1 MGNVKVAAKARSST
15 RSKEEIREENERIIL
30 IAAEKVFAK
39 HGLKGAT
46 TKQIA
51 DMAKLPKSNI
61 HYYFHTKLNLYRYV
75 LESILVDWMKAAD
88 TFDTFD
94 EPREA
99 IRYYVGA
106 KMDLSRTRPFGSKVW
121 ANEIIS
127 GAPVMEEI
135 LSSRL
140 KKWVDTC
147 VNTINTWVE
156 LKKIVNVGDAHTL
169 LYMIWATTQ
178 HYADFEYQVMI
189 LNNGNK
195 LTDAEFEEKKQQVTD
210 LVLRSVGLRSNL
222 KEMPSATSICHWCAS
237 SSRWREV
244 LL

>member
-1 MGNVKVAAKARSST
+1 MGNVMVAAKARSSS
-15 RSKEEIREENERIIL
+15 RSKEKIREENELIIL

-51 DMAKLPKSNI
+51 DMANLPKSNI
-61 HYYFHTKLNLYRYV
+61 HYYFHTKLNLYKYV

-140 KKWVDTC
+140 KKWVDSC
-147 VNTINTWVE
+147 VYSINTWTE
-156 LKKIVNVGDAHTL
+156 LKKIANVGDAHTL

-178 HYADFEYQVMI
+178 HYADFDYQVMI

-195 LTDAEFEEKKQQVTD
+195 LTESEFEEKKQQVID
-210 LVLRSVGLRSNL
+210 LVLRSVGLS
-222 KEMPSATSICHWCAS
+222 P
-237 SSRWREV
+237 
-244 LL
+244 

>member
-1 MGNVKVAAKARSST
+1 MGNVMVAAKARSSS
-15 RSKEEIREENERIIL
+15 RSKEKIREENELIIL

-39 HGLKGAT
+39 HCLKGAT
-46 TKQIA
+46 NKQIS

-75 LESILVDWMKAAD
+75 LESILVDWMKADD

-147 VNTINTWVE
+147 VNSINTWIE
-156 LKKIVNVGDAHTL
+156 LKKIVDVGDAHTL

-178 HYADFEYQVMI
+178 HYADFDYQVMI
-189 LNNGNK
+189 LNDGKK
-195 LTDAEFEEKKQQVTD
+195 LTESEFEEKKQQVID
-210 LVLRSVGLRSNL
+210 LVLRSVGLN
-222 KEMPSATSICHWCAS
+222 P
-237 SSRWREV
+237 
-244 LL
+244 